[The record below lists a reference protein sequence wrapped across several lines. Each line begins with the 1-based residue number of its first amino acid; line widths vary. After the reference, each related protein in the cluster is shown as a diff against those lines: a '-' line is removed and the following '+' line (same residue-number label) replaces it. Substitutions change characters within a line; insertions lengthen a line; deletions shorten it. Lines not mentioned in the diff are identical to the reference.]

1 MVPLERFPPLP
12 SPSLMLFKKRI
23 DLSRLGTGWDEMGER
38 RRCLT
43 AVRVRGVSNVFRE
56 VKETLRVLH
65 LSRNCHATLL
75 DDRPSY
81 LGMLRKAQNH
91 ITWGEASKDTIEL
104 LLKKRGR
111 LIGNK
116 RLTDQYAQQV
126 GYKSLEDLAESLY
139 KMEVEFSRLPN
150 IKPLFRLHPPKK
162 GYKGKV
168 KRSYAAD
175 GVTGYRGE
183 AINELIKRMT

>member
-23 DLSRLGTGWDEMGER
+23 DLSRLETGWDEMEER

-56 VKETLRVLH
+56 VKETLKMLH

-75 DDRPSY
+75 DNRPSY
-81 LGMLRKAQNH
+81 LGMLRKAQNL

-126 GYKSLEDLAESLY
+126 GYKSLEDLAEALH

-150 IKPLFRLHPPKK
+150 MKPLFRLHPPKK